1 MIEAAA
7 RFDGMAQNALKNSI
21 NTIIENSS
29 KENNTCT
36 LENLRVRRNWRAFTP
51 TEKKS
56 YIKSVL
62 CLITSQSITPPHLA
76 RGVRSRFDDFVAV
89 HINQSYHI
97 HRDVSLNTARL
108 FKLLTNYRASS
119 LHGIDIL
126 STNMNK
132 LYGMN
137 ATTQGTIRKYIIPSQ
152 KLIQNSQIKLGTG
165 IGPQT
170 PTTSKNPNYSTAAK
184 PLSQETA
191 PTSPTNFQ

>member
-1 MIEAAA
+1 MANIVAFLCSIWLIMACPVLGVPRFNQDPVIIEAAA
-7 RFDGMAQNALKNSI
+7 RFDGMAQNALKDSI

-51 TEKKS
+51 AEKKS

-62 CLITSQSITPPHLA
+62 CLTMSQSLTPPHLA

-97 HRDVSLNTARL
+97 HRDVSPNTARL
-108 FKLLTNYRASS
+108 SKLLTIHRASS

-132 LYGMN
+132 LYEMN
-137 ATTQGTIRKYIIPSQ
+137 VTTRGTIRKYNIPLQ
-152 KLIQNSQIKLGTG
+152 KPIN
-165 IGPQT
+165 
-170 PTTSKNPNYSTAAK
+170 N
-184 PLSQETA
+184 
-191 PTSPTNFQ
+191 